1 MSKLKEKSE
10 FNIAAAEL
18 LLEKDYYAPSLHCS
32 YYSCFQLIKFTIK
45 DFFGTDYETLSSNIS
60 SSKKNTHQYII
71 DHISN
76 ELINFTDTKTGRD
89 FKRKIKDLK
98 QFRQESDYD
107 DMEITIEKGN
117 AAYLQAVE
125 IRTYLTNNF

>member
-71 DHISN
+71 DYISN